1 MLQLA
6 DDITSGPLAKL
17 TSSPLFTSLL
27 ESLRYCG
34 EGVKRE
40 RGEGGGGG
48 WSMWDLQCS
57 CVICPPIP
65 SIPYP
70 PYPLC
75 MSPTSLPF
83 TIVTTFSLFSPHPP
97 PLITHLLLTQLLLTH
112 LLSSLTTSPHPPP
125 LLTHTTSPHPPPL
138 TPLLTHLHSHLLP
151 HPPPLTPLLPTSTH
165 TSPTHLHSHLSSSTY
180 THTSP
185 HPPTPTPPPS
195 PTCHPPPLT
204 HLHLPTSMHTLLL
217 TYLHAHTSP
226 STGPYRS
233 SSVLANASHWV
244 KRDPPS
250 LPSHTHLLAAPNV
263 AIYGQPCAERS
274 DLSQQGRVE
283 SVGVAIIN
291 IFHGYLSCALLWSSF
306 IRVA

>member
-40 RGEGGGGG
+40 IGGRGRG

-65 SIPYP
+65 SIPSCL

-83 TIVTTFSLFSPHPP
+83 TIVTTFSPFSPHPP
-97 PLITHLLLTQLLLTH
+97 LLTHLLLTH
-112 LLSSLTTSPHPPP
+112 
-125 LLTHTTSPHPPPL
+125 

-151 HPPPLTPLLPTSTH
+151 HPP
-165 TSPTHLHSHLSSSTY
+165 
-180 THTSP
+180 
-185 HPPTPTPPPS
+185 TPTPPPS
-195 PTCHPPPLT
+195 PTSRPPPLT
-204 HLHLPTSMHTLLL
+204 HLHLPTSTYPPPL
-217 TYLHAHTSP
+217 THLHLPTSTYP
-226 STGPYRS
+226 PPLTHLHLPTSTYPPPLTHLHLPTSTY
-233 SSVLANASHWV
+233 
-244 KRDPPS
+244 PPS
-250 LPSHTHLLAAPNV
+250 LTPPCTHFYSHTSTHTPPHLLVLTGPPRYWPMPP
-263 AIYGQPCAERS
+263 IG
-274 DLSQQGRVE
+274 
-283 SVGVAIIN
+283 
-291 IFHGYLSCALLWSSF
+291 
-306 IRVA
+306 